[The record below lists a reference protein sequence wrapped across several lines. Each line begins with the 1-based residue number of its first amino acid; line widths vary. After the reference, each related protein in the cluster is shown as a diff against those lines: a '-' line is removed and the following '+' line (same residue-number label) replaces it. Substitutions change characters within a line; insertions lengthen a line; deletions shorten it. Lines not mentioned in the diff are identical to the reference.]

1 MNRSLPVL
9 LLALLACGPKQ
20 APVAPP
26 PVEAP
31 PPPVDPLD
39 TRPTVGPAVP
49 FKPQAPEVG
58 ALANGIP
65 VWVIANSSLPV
76 FNLQLNVPGGSQLDG
91 PGREGTAAL
100 TMEVMRRGAGKL
112 DGAAFAAEVE
122 RRGLSISG
130 GAGPDGSYLNVVGP
144 SDQLGPALDLLA
156 DMVLRPRF
164 DGAELKKSR
173 ELLVAGLQQG
183 LAEPAYVAERTA
195 TSLYWGPTHPYGR
208 PADGTEKG
216 LKASSPVEVR
226 KWHASVWKSGAAGAS
241 FTVAGDVTKEA
252 ALEAVGA
259 RFGSWAKAKPIVV
272 PVPAAPVHE
281 KQPIYIVDEPG
292 SAQTG
297 FYVSFP
303 GLRRGA
309 PEEAA
314 TELGTIVLGGTF
326 TSRLNS
332 LLREKRGYT
341 YGVRAGLYSQRHG
354 GTLTVRT
361 RIRTDVTALALV
373 DLVGELDRI
382 REGITPAELVKA
394 QGAARQDVVEALQTR
409 SGAGGTYADYLAMG
423 QSPTALGDELSALG
437 TVTTE
442 AVTPAMGAWA
452 KERAVFVLV
461 GDRAV
466 IEPQLR
472 EKGFTELRVVTP
484 P

>member
-1 MNRSLPVL
+1 
-9 LLALLACGPKQ
+9 
-20 APVAPP
+20 
-26 PVEAP
+26 
-31 PPPVDPLD
+31 
-39 TRPTVGPAVP
+39 
-49 FKPQAPEVG
+49 
-58 ALANGIP
+58 
-65 VWVIANSSLPV
+65 
-76 FNLQLNVPGGSQLDG
+76 
-91 PGREGTAAL
+91 
-100 TMEVMRRGAGKL
+100 
-112 DGAAFAAEVE
+112 
-122 RRGLSISG
+122 
-130 GAGPDGSYLNVVGP
+130 
-144 SDQLGPALDLLA
+144 
-156 DMVLRPRF
+156 
-164 DGAELKKSR
+164 
-173 ELLVAGLQQG
+173 
-183 LAEPAYVAERTA
+183 
-195 TSLYWGPTHPYGR
+195 
-208 PADGTEKG
+208 
-216 LKASSPVEVR
+216 
-226 KWHASVWKSGAAGAS
+226 
-241 FTVAGDVTKEA
+241 
-252 ALEAVGA
+252 
-259 RFGSWAKAKPIVV
+259 
-272 PVPAAPVHE
+272 VHE
-281 KQPIYIVDEPG
+281 KEPIYIVDEPG